1 MFLELRYDLL
11 LVEAGEVELR
21 GDVTHD
27 EGVEVIVVEAGDHG
41 LAAQIN
47 VFGIP
52 RRPGQHIRMGADGG
66 DPVTRDEDRLG
77 FRELVVDRD
86 YPCVAEDRACHGWKA
101 TCAGTAGQ
109 GEERVGLNR
118 PTALPAGRA
127 GAPRRRLELFRTG
140 PSERRPPMPL
150 PTTFTPEVEA
160 ARHDGAP
167 LVALESTIISHG
179 MPYPQ
184 NIETAREVEET
195 VRAAGAVPATLAIIR
210 GEVCVGLTETQL
222 EHMGRA
228 EGVMKAS
235 RRDLAV
241 AFSEGLSAAT
251 TVAATMILAA
261 GAGIPLFATGGIGG
275 VHRGAEQSF
284 DISADLQELAR
295 TPVAVVSAGPKALLD
310 LRLTAEYLET
320 MGVPVIGVGTDELPA
335 FYSRESGINVDHR
348 LDTPQQIA
356 RFLKTGWETETLS
369 GTVLANPVPPEW
381 SLPKPE
387 MDTIIDRALGEAE
400 EQGIHGKEL
409 TPFLL
414 TRITE
419 LSEGKSLVSNIAL
432 VKHNADLAAR
442 IAVAMSEV

>member
-1 MFLELRYDLL
+1 
-11 LVEAGEVELR
+11 
-21 GDVTHD
+21 
-27 EGVEVIVVEAGDHG
+27 
-41 LAAQIN
+41 
-47 VFGIP
+47 
-52 RRPGQHIRMGADGG
+52 
-66 DPVTRDEDRLG
+66 
-77 FRELVVDRD
+77 
-86 YPCVAEDRACHGWKA
+86 
-101 TCAGTAGQ
+101 
-109 GEERVGLNR
+109 
-118 PTALPAGRA
+118 
-127 GAPRRRLELFRTG
+127 
-140 PSERRPPMPL
+140 MPL

-160 ARHDGAP
+160 ARRDGAP

-222 EHMGRA
+222 EYMGRA

-369 GTVLANPVPPEW
+369 GTVLANPVPREW